1 MGDNMNLLVIIIGL
15 CIGSFLN
22 VVIYRVPIDESIS
35 YPPSHCTN
43 CGYKLKAIDL
53 VPILSYFFLR
63 GRCRGCK
70 EKISIQYPF
79 IEFLNGLMYLL
90 LFIKFNIS
98 LEFLFYSIFT
108 SCLIVIS
115 VIDIKSKDVYS
126 SISIFT
132 LIIAVIYLLSG
143 KYFEDISLINN
154 VIGGIIGYG
163 LIFLIVYFGGMGEGD
178 ADIAGLSGLFIG
190 IKGICGSLFISVII
204 AGIVASYKYFIKKE
218 RKAEMAFTPYI
229 ALGTITWI
237 LIGQELFEAYFN
249 IFL

>member
-1 MGDNMNLLVIIIGL
+1 MNLLVIIIGL

-35 YPPSHCTN
+35 YPSSHCTN
-43 CGYKLKAIDL
+43 CGYKLKVIDL
-53 VPILSYFFLR
+53 VPMLSYFFLR

-163 LIFLIVYFGGMGEGD
+163 VIFLIVYFGGMGEGD
-178 ADIAGLSGLFIG
+178 ADIAGLCGLFIG
-190 IKGICGSLFISVII
+190 IKGICGALFISVII

-237 LIGQELFEAYFN
+237 LIGQELFKAYFN

>member
-1 MGDNMNLLVIIIGL
+1 MNLLVIIIGL

-35 YPPSHCTN
+35 YPSSHCTN
-43 CGYKLKAIDL
+43 CGYKLKVIDL

-132 LIIAVIYLLSG
+132 LIIAVIYLLYG

-178 ADIAGLSGLFIG
+178 ADIAGLCGLFIG
-190 IKGICGSLFISVII
+190 IKGICGALFISVII

-237 LIGQELFEAYFN
+237 LIGQELFKAYFN